1 MAKLLLEVTVMSA
14 PSSKVSHD
22 KQRVILCWKP
32 DKTIVSSIENLLYWV
47 CGIRQWIG
55 CYVKDEIWITWVGTK
70 LVLCWYNG
78 YITVSTLQ
86 KKDTRYHAP
95 ACLPYCKLWDC
106 PPANTEIYCL
116 ALWSVRSRSTLTWRP
131 ITSASRSS
139 LISTSQRRL
148 AFAGVQMWVHSF
160 PQSSY
165 MNSVEY
171 FEHHVITAS
180 FPCHGAWERG

>member
-1 MAKLLLEVTVMSA
+1 MSA

-70 LVLCWYNG
+70 LEPYWYNG

-86 KKDTRYHAP
+86 KKDTRLLP
-95 ACLPYCKLWDC
+95 AFRTAKWWQIVGLSSCQYQDLLSC
-106 PPANTEIYCL
+106 
-116 ALWSVRSRSTLTWRP
+116 
-131 ITSASRSS
+131 S
-139 LISTSQRRL
+139 LICQVKEHTDVETYNLCQQKLTDFNLSKE
-148 AFAGVQMWVHSF
+148 AGFRWCANVSPF
-160 PQSSY
+160 FSS
-165 MNSVEY
+165 V
-171 FEHHVITAS
+171 
-180 FPCHGAWERG
+180 